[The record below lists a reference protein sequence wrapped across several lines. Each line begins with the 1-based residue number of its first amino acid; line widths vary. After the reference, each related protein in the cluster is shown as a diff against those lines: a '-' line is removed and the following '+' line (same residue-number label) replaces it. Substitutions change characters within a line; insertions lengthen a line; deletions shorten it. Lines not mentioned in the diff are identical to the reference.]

1 MQSYSSA
8 SFSQTISCQIFE
20 NIIKYIN
27 FVLKINNMTGQ
38 GYEELIILNRKLD
51 ELFNRYNNLKT
62 ELVNLRNGNEELKAA
77 LQERETRIKELELK
91 YERVKLSGALLGEG
105 ENALEAKRKINDL
118 VREIDRCVALLN
130 R

>member
-1 MQSYSSA
+1 MS
-8 SFSQTISCQIFE
+8 
-20 NIIKYIN
+20 
-27 FVLKINNMTGQ
+27 GQ

-51 ELFNRYNNLKT
+51 ELFNRYNNLRT
-62 ELVNLRNGNEELKAA
+62 ELKGIKDGNEALKLM
-77 LQERETRIKELELK
+77 LQERENKIHELEIK

-105 ENALEAKRKINDL
+105 ENALEAKKKITEL

>member
-1 MQSYSSA
+1 MS
-8 SFSQTISCQIFE
+8 
-20 NIIKYIN
+20 
-27 FVLKINNMTGQ
+27 GQ

-62 ELVNLRNGNEELKAA
+62 ELKDLKNGNEVLKAM
-77 LQERETRIKELELK
+77 LQEREVKIKELEIK

-105 ENALEAKRKINDL
+105 ENASEAKKKITEL